1 MLNAQDKEKVVKSCQ
16 TANLLVQD
24 LRELVKAADP
34 LLADAALDL
43 LGKVVEVE
51 QRLKRIEVITSRKA

>member
-1 MLNAQDKEKVVKSCQ
+1 M
-16 TANLLVQD
+16 
-24 LRELVKAADP
+24 RELVKAADP

-51 QRLKRIEVITSRKA
+51 QRLKRIEAITSGKA

>member
-34 LLADAALDL
+34 LLADAALNL
-43 LGKVVEVE
+43 LRQVVEVE
-51 QRLKRIEVITSRKA
+51 QRLKRIEAITSGKA

>member
-51 QRLKRIEVITSRKA
+51 QRLKRIEAITSGKA